1 MAIAGG
7 RVLLRANH
15 QCLGKTE
22 PPGKCHVL
30 GRDGALEGVSWGGG
44 VDEAH
49 SQRAGRGSR
58 SCGARAEQ
66 DVKMRHGD
74 EAGVAQAVTLGRAG
88 AAHGTVGEAPALA
101 ILCGGPGKKA
111 NKE

>member
-30 GRDGALEGVSWGGG
+30 GRDGVLEGVSWGGG

-49 SQRAGRGSR
+49 SQGQ
-58 SCGARAEQ
+58 AE
-66 DVKMRHGD
+66 G
-74 EAGVAQAVTLGRAG
+74 AG
-88 AAHGTVGEAPALA
+88 AVGQ
-101 ILCGGPGKKA
+101 GQSRT
-111 NKE
+111 